1 MNSFFS
7 ERLQQSE
14 KGDMLIE
21 NLTVEN
27 ELLKAS
33 IEGMNME
40 ISEGKEEIKKLKDE
54 LELIQLEMET
64 AVESSNL
71 GAGMMIYY

>member
-1 MNSFFS
+1 
-7 ERLQQSE
+7 
-14 KGDMLIE
+14 MLIE
-21 NLTVEN
+21 NLSVEN
-27 ELLKAS
+27 ELLKATM
-33 IEGMNME
+33 EGMNME

-71 GAGMMIYY
+71 GAGIL

>member
-1 MNSFFS
+1 M
-7 ERLQQSE
+7 
-14 KGDMLIE
+14 IE
-21 NLTVEN
+21 NLTIEN
-27 ELLKAS
+27 EILKAN
-33 IEGMNME
+33 IEGLNME

-71 GAGMMIYY
+71 GAGNLNKILVILFEK